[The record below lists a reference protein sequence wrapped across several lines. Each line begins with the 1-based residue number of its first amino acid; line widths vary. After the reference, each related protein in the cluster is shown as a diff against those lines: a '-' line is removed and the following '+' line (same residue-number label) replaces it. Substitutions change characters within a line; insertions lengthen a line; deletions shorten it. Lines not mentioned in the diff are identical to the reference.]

1 MALTKHEKNTI
12 LKKWQ
17 RSEKDTASP
26 EVQIAL
32 LTEEINLLT
41 KHLIA
46 NKKDLHSL
54 RGLRKKVSKRTSH
67 LNYLK
72 KTNIKQFEKITKELN
87 IRK

>member
-1 MALTKHEKNTI
+1 MALTKSEKEKI
-12 LKKWQ
+12 IKKWR
-17 RSEKDTASP
+17 RSENDTASP

-41 KHLIA
+41 THLIA

-54 RGLRKKVSKRTSH
+54 RGLRKKVSHRTSL

-72 KTNIKQFEKITKELN
+72 KKDPKTFTTITKELK